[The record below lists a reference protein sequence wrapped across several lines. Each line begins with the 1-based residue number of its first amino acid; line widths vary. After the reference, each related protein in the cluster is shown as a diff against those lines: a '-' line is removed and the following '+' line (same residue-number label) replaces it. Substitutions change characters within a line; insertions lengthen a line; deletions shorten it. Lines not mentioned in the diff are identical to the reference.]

1 MDGMASESEIL
12 LDLFLCFFSP
22 FKQDECKAGFDFNRN
37 FLINPNA
44 EWNIKPTEGLSLHQ
58 SSRSTRVSAG
68 ISETR
73 AIKLL
78 CAE

>member
-1 MDGMASESEIL
+1 MAWPLSLKSSWTYS
-12 LDLFLCFFSP
+12 CVFFSP

-73 AIKLL
+73 DIKLL